1 MKCLKSQIIFE
12 KYRINIKIFFF
23 FSLSSKIKH
32 ESSKGMV
39 VISIVYLE
47 ESLFIL
53 KYNVEN
59 QYQILLNEIELRKI
73 LDFFFNLK

>member
-1 MKCLKSQIIFE
+1 
-12 KYRINIKIFFF
+12 
-23 FSLSSKIKH
+23 
-32 ESSKGMV
+32 MV

-73 LDFFFNLK
+73 LDFFFKFKMKYDISIILKIKQEFLLKISRVLREVFLKKYHYQA